1 MNEPSDGKTRRL
13 RLGMVGVGMVGGV
26 AGGPVHRIAVRID
39 GGYVSATAFAPHQ
52 FNGTWIEMVQ
62 HRVV

>member
-1 MNEPSDGKTRRL
+1 MNEPFAGKTRRL
-13 RLGMVGVGMVGGV
+13 RPGMAGGV

-39 GGYVSATAFAPHQ
+39 DGYVSAAAFTPHQ
-52 FNGTWIEMVQ
+52 FNETWVEMAQ

>member
-13 RLGMVGVGMVGGV
+13 RPGMAGGV
-26 AGGPVHRIAVRID
+26 AGGPVHRIAVQSD
-39 GGYVSATAFAPHQ
+39 GGYVSAGPFTPHQ
-52 FNGTWIEMVQ
+52 FNETWIEMSQ

>member
-1 MNEPSDGKTRRL
+1 MNELSDGKTRRL
-13 RLGMVGVGMVGGV
+13 RLGMAGGV
-26 AGGPVHRIAVRID
+26 VGGPVHRIAVRID
-39 GGYVSATAFAPHQ
+39 GGYVSAAAFAPHQ

>member
-1 MNEPSDGKTRRL
+1 MNELADGKTRRL
-13 RLGMVGVGMVGGV
+13 RPGMAV
-26 AGGPVHRIAVRID
+26 GGPVHRIAVLID
-39 GGYVSATAFAPHQ
+39 GEYVSATAFAPQQ

>member
-13 RLGMVGVGMVGGV
+13 RSGMAGGV
-26 AGGPVHRIAVRID
+26 AGGPVHHIMVHRVTVRID
-39 GGYVSATAFAPHQ
+39 GGYVSAAAFAPHQ
-52 FNGTWIEMVQ
+52 FNGIWIEMVQ